1 MKRLLAFWMTVALV
15 FAIACG
21 GGSGTT
27 AGGDPDRDH
36 GQDHADGDHDHD
48 HDHDHAH
55 GADDQDHAG
64 HSGDDHDH
72 DHDHEVEPLGTVAI
86 GDLEVELAQGHGP
99 IAAGEESHLVV
110 KLPYSDD
117 GETTVRAWLGV
128 EDRTLSHVGR
138 GEYAASHGD
147 YDIHAIAPDPLPE
160 GVMWWV
166 EIEKPDGT
174 TSVGS
179 AQPQVD

>member
-64 HSGDDHDH
+64 HFGDDH

-166 EIEKPDGT
+166 EIEKPDGS

-179 AQPQVD
+179 AKPQVD

>member
-64 HSGDDHDH
+64 HFGDDH

>member
-64 HSGDDHDH
+64 HFGDDH

-179 AQPQVD
+179 AKPQVD